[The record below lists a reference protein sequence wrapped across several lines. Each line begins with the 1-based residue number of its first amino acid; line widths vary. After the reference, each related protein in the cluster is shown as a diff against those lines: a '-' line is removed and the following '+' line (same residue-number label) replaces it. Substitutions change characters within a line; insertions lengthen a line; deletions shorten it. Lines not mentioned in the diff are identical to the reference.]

1 MPAQTGN
8 VRGNPESGN
17 DQARAYSRRGSM
29 SRDGWPTALQRLVYS
44 TLAKTFLAFGRIN
57 FAARF
62 RWLLDL
68 LKPRA
73 ITGGANNFGQWL
85 TRFFHNDQSLK

>member
-1 MPAQTGN
+1 
-8 VRGNPESGN
+8 
-17 DQARAYSRRGSM
+17 M
-29 SRDGWPTALQRLVYS
+29 SRDGWPTALQRLGYA
-44 TLAKTFLAFGRIN
+44 TFAETFLAGGRIE

-62 RWLLDL
+62 SWLLDL

-85 TRFFHNDQSLK
+85 TRLFHNDQSLK

>member
-1 MPAQTGN
+1 
-8 VRGNPESGN
+8 
-17 DQARAYSRRGSM
+17 M
-29 SRDGWPTALQRLVYS
+29 SRDGWPTALLRLGYS
-44 TLAKTFLAFGRIN
+44 TFAETFLAGGRIE

-62 RWLLDL
+62 CRLLDL

-85 TRFFHNDQSLK
+85 TRLFHNDQSLK

>member
-1 MPAQTGN
+1 
-8 VRGNPESGN
+8 VC
-17 DQARAYSRRGSM
+17 SRRRSI
-29 SRDGWPTALQRLVYS
+29 SRDGWPTALLGLGYS
-44 TLAKTFLAFGRIN
+44 TFAETFLAGGRIE

-62 RWLLDL
+62 CRLLDL

-85 TRFFHNDQSLK
+85 TRLFHNDQSLK